1 MITRSVSFKPFC
13 SAEYTK
19 DYEHSND
26 SNLEQELC
34 KWIVKQIP
42 DMQAMPGTTLS
53 DKVQMHLK
61 EFPED
66 FDEVVAAAY
75 LFVKTEKVTHYIQ
88 AIDLG
93 AAKYSI
99 STISKSRSSIGA
111 GVEAG
116 VDYIAGL
123 KAKAKRSI
131 KRSNKTSKHQ
141 LIGDIDNVSR
151 GHGEDV
157 VGFKIMPA
165 FMLVEKGM
173 VKRVLQKATLL
184 YLDRAS

>member
-1 MITRSVSFKPFC
+1 MITRCVSFKPFC
-13 SAEYTK
+13 SAEYNK
-19 DYEHSND
+19 DGKPPED
-26 SNLEQELC
+26 SFLEKELC

-42 DMQAMPGTTLS
+42 DIQAMPGTTLP
-53 DKVQMHLK
+53 DKVQMHLS

-66 FDEVVAAAY
+66 FDDVVAAAY

-88 AIDLG
+88 AVDLG

-99 STISKSRSSIGA
+99 STISKSRTSVGA

-123 KAKAKRSI
+123 GAKAKRSI
-131 KRSNKTSKHQ
+131 RRSNKTSKHQ
-141 LIGDIDNVSR
+141 LIGNIDSVCR

-157 VGFKIMPA
+157 VGFRIMPA
-165 FMLVEKGM
+165 FMLVEKGAI
-173 VKRVLQKATLL
+173 KRVLQKATLL